1 MDRILAG
8 LLVALVFGASASQ
21 AIAQSKMTRAPN
33 EIRVMC
39 DSRGFGRQ
47 QCAADLRGYKF
58 ASVRNSSSVR
68 CEVGRNFGY
77 DDNGVWVDQGCRGE
91 FFFTGTG
98 QNIVGGYGGQPSPND
113 LAVRCESRDGRRADC
128 PADLRNYYFRDL
140 RQVSRTQ
147 CVQGNNWGFDDRG
160 VWVAQGCRA
169 EFMFAAGRYAGP
181 GPDGGS
187 GQRVVACASR
197 DGRRA
202 NCAADLR
209 GFSLVNVRQQSRTTC
224 ELGRNFGYDDRG
236 IWADQGCRAE
246 FEFAYRGP
254 GYGGGYAGGS
264 VFGNSGY
271 GQPGVVGAAV
281 KQLCESVDNK
291 RVYCGIQPGSRV
303 RLARQVSRAACTEGT
318 TWGVDARGI
327 WVDDGCRGEFEVT
340 R

>member
-98 QNIVGGYGGQPSPND
+98 QNIGGGYGGQPSPND
-113 LAVRCESRDGRRADC
+113 LAVRCESRDGRRTDC

-169 EFMFAAGRYAGP
+169 EFVFAAGRYAGP

-264 VFGNSGY
+264 VFGNPGY

-281 KQLCESVDNK
+281 KQLCESVDNR
-291 RVYCGIQPGSRV
+291 RVYCGIQPGARV